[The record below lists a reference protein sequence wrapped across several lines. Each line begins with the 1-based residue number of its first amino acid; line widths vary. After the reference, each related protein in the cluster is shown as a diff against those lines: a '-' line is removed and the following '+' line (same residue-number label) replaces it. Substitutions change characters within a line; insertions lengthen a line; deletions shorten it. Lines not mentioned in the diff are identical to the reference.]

1 MRVSYAVV
9 IQAIYI
15 SPVLELHKYIKYL
28 NREKNIFWLILSNK
42 IIIHFHRFQPVI
54 MQDFAAKITLLKKLK
69 WPPAFENLRIHC

>member
-28 NREKNIFWLILSNK
+28 NREKNIFWLIL
-42 IIIHFHRFQPVI
+42 IIIRSHRFQPVI